1 VHCSIC
7 DGLVLEM
14 LQNLTAYDL
23 HDKIIRM
30 KGDAELLSLAM
41 GEALYVMET
50 DKLYLELS
58 YPTFEAYLGSPEV
71 SMGRSTAYRLMANY
85 KTYILVLECP
95 TGGTLALVG
104 EAKLD
109 LIRPYVNA
117 ENKDEL
123 LAMGTSLSK
132 SDLRIELAERFNGGI
147 EIRPYVDWELVADEL
162 YKDLF
167 GLDGTCQLPGCK
179 KYQESKRT
187 LKREG
192 WNETK

>member
-1 VHCSIC
+1 
-7 DGLVLEM
+7 M

-41 GEALYVMET
+41 GEALYLMET

-85 KTYILVLECP
+85 KTYVLELSCP
-95 TGGTLALVG
+95 TGGTLANVG

-147 EIRPYVDWELVADEL
+147 PIREFRDFEKIAESL
-162 YKDLF
+162 YLDLA
-167 GLDGTCQLPGCK
+167 
-179 KYQESKRT
+179 
-187 LKREG
+187 
-192 WNETK
+192 NETGHYDFPSQVTFRRAKGWTDETR

>member
-1 VHCSIC
+1 
-7 DGLVLEM
+7 M
-14 LQNLTAYDL
+14 LQNPTAYDL

-71 SMGRSTAYRLMANY
+71 SMGRSTAFRLMANY
-85 KTYILVLECP
+85 KTYIL
-95 TGGTLALVG
+95 TLKVPPVG
-104 EAKLD
+104 LAPIGDTKLD
-109 LIRPYVNA
+109 LIRAYITP
-117 ENKDEL
+117 ENQTEL

-147 EIRPYVDWELVADEL
+147 PIREFKDFEKIAESL
-162 YKDLF
+162 YLDLANETGHYDF
-167 GLDGTCQLPGCK
+167 PSQVTFRK
-179 KYQESKRT
+179 AK
-187 LKREG
+187 G
-192 WNETK
+192 WNEQ